1 MFLFSTGYS
10 QALPPPIKSSHMQTA
25 AKKIG
30 LLVGRESTFPPALIR
45 EINRRG
51 SRVVASYVNI
61 GEVRATGVCDYDV
74 IIDRISHQ
82 VPFYRAYLKRAAL
95 AGARIIN
102 NPFWSSADDKFFD
115 YSLGAALG
123 LNIPRTLL
131 LPQKSYRPGI
141 VSEHLRN
148 LQYPLDWDL
157 IVEYVGLP
165 AYLKPIDGGGWHK
178 VWEVN
183 DQSELLD
190 KYDATETD
198 CMMLQQRINWDR
210 FVRVYCVGRRDVL
223 VIPYDPVYRRYL
235 SVTGYLDSALESTI
249 VRHTLII
256 NRALGYDFNT
266 VEFAI
271 SGGVPYAIDYMNPA
285 PEADWYSLGPS
296 RFNWLVTTLSDF
308 GIELALNQA
317 AAAELCGWPDLL
329 RSNQSRG

>member
-1 MFLFSTGYS
+1 MR
-10 QALPPPIKSSHMQTA
+10 A
-25 AKKIG
+25 APKQIG

-45 EINRRG
+45 EINSRG
-51 SRVVASYVNI
+51 SQVVACYVKI
-61 GEVRATGVCDYDV
+61 GEVRAAGGCDYDV

-82 VPFYRAYLKRAAL
+82 VPFYRAYLKHAAL

-115 YSLGAALG
+115 YSLGADLG
-123 LNIPRTLL
+123 LNIPRTVM
-131 LPQKSYRPGI
+131 LPQKSYKLGI

-148 LQYPLDWDL
+148 LKYPLDWDQ
-157 IVEYVGLP
+157 IAEYVGFP
-165 AYLKPIDGGGWHK
+165 AYLKPVDGGGWHK

-183 DQSELLD
+183 SPSELLD
-190 KYDATETD
+190 KYNASESD
-198 CMMLQQRINWDR
+198 CMMLQQRIRWER

-235 SVTGYLDSALESTI
+235 SVTGYLDAPLETMI
-249 VRHTLII
+249 TRHTLII

-271 SGGVPYAIDYMNPA
+271 SQDVPYAIDYMNPA

-296 RFNWLVTTLSDF
+296 RFNWLVTRLSDF

-317 AAAELCGWPDLL
+317 TAAEICGWPDLL
-329 RSNQSRG
+329 RSNQK

>member
-1 MFLFSTGYS
+1 MES
-10 QALPPPIKSSHMQTA
+10 APR
-25 AKKIG
+25 KIG

-45 EINRRG
+45 EINSRG
-51 SRVVASYVNI
+51 SQVVASYVKI
-61 GEVRATGVCDYDV
+61 GGVRATGICGYDV
-74 IIDRISHQ
+74 IVDRISHH
-82 VPFYRAYLKRAAL
+82 VPFYRAYLKHAAL

-123 LNIPRTLL
+123 LNIPRTVM
-131 LPQKSYRPGI
+131 LPQKSYKPGI

-148 LQYPLDWDL
+148 LEYPLDWDQ
-157 IVEYVGLP
+157 IGEYVGFP
-165 AYLKPIDGGGWHK
+165 AYLKPVDGGGWHK

-183 DQSELLD
+183 NPAELLD
-190 KYDATETD
+190 KYNASETD
-198 CMMLQQRINWDR
+198 CMMLQQGIRWER

-235 SVTGYLDSALESTI
+235 SVTGYLDPGLEATI
-249 VRHTLII
+249 VNHTLVI

-266 VEFAI
+266 VEFAV
-271 SGGVPYAIDYMNPA
+271 SQGVPYAIDYMNPA

-296 RFNWLVTTLSDF
+296 RFNWLVTRLSDF

-317 AAAELCGWPDLL
+317 TAAEICGWPDLL
-329 RSNQSRG
+329 RSNQK

>member
-1 MFLFSTGYS
+1 
-10 QALPPPIKSSHMQTA
+10 MQPA
-25 AKKIG
+25 PKQIG

-45 EINRRG
+45 EINSRG
-51 SRVVASYVNI
+51 PHVVASYLKI
-61 GEVRATGVCDYDV
+61 GQVRAAGVCDYDV

-82 VPFYRAYLKRAAL
+82 VPFYRAYLKHAAL

-115 YSLGAALG
+115 YSLGADLG
-123 LNIPRTLL
+123 LNIPRTVM
-131 LPQKSYRPGI
+131 LPQKSYKEGI

-148 LQYPLDWDL
+148 LEYPLDWDQ
-157 IVEYVGLP
+157 IAEYVGFP
-165 AYLKPIDGGGWHK
+165 AYLKPVDGGGWHK
-178 VWEVN
+178 VSVVN
-183 DQSELLD
+183 NPAELLD
-190 KYDATETD
+190 KYDASETD
-198 CMMLQQRINWDR
+198 CMMLQQRIRWER

-235 SVTGYLDSALESTI
+235 SVTGYLDAALESMI
-249 VRHTLII
+249 VAHTLII

-271 SGGVPYAIDYMNPA
+271 SHGVPYAIDYMNPA

-296 RFNWLVTTLSDF
+296 RFNWLVTRLSDF

-317 AAAELCGWPDLL
+317 TAAEICGWPDLL
-329 RSNQSRG
+329 RSNQSGQ